1 MMCSSCI
8 SISIWDIDAEMGYGN
23 GTSIWSSGIS
33 IWDMGYRFGHPE
45 YQHGIYDIDMVI
57 LYIDMG
63 WLVNLFAP
71 PYQSGLHAK
80 IVAEG
85 GDDLNQ

>member
-1 MMCSSCI
+1 
-8 SISIWDIDAEMGYGN
+8 
-23 GTSIWSSGIS
+23 
-33 IWDMGYRFGHPE
+33 MGYRFGHPE